1 MWLFLANDWSHTDY
15 IYIVSLSIY
24 IDILSIYIYIYHIY
38 RERAYYWFIRMLIMC
53 CGNHIGLWN
62 WLMTYTIPMGGP
74 TVLPNSA
81 LLRKWMSLY
90 LSDTYLYLFIYAFD
104 IVLFLNIYSFYL
116 FLTVWS
122 IYKIYYNHIYFII
135 SVSTSHSW

>member
-15 IYIVSLSIY
+15 IYIVSLYIYMKYISIY
-24 IDILSIYIYIYHIY
+24 ISYIYI
-38 RERAYYWFIRMLIMC
+38 ERAYYWFIRMLIMC

-62 WLMTYTIPMGGP
+62 WLMTYTISMDGP

-81 LLRKWMSLY
+81 LFRKWMSLY